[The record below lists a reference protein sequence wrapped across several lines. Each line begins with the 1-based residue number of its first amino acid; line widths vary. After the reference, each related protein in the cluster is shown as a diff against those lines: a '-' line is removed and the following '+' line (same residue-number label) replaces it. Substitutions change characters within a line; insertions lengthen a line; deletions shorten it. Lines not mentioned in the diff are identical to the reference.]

1 MQTVYVEFNNMLA
14 LFSGA
19 MEEQPFR
26 HQRNVMLMVS
36 LDEYAKFIEMV
47 VRTGKRWLYLPNES
61 YKRAL
66 DTRSG
71 DSLKK
76 FLYYDVYRVMLGE
89 LVLSIRYGKEC
100 TLVSPWFDGRE
111 TKKINLGVVRTLSM
125 GYVKYAESNS
135 KVHSDFLKYLGSEAG
150 LSSRNRDVYSYAVL
164 LRTLAVTPN
173 PEEYELK
180 EV

>member
-26 HQRNVMLMVS
+26 HQKNVMLMVS

-47 VRTGKRWLYLPNES
+47 VRTGKRWLYLPTES
-61 YKRAL
+61 YAKAL
-66 DTRSG
+66 NARSADG
-71 DSLKK
+71 LQK
-76 FLYYDVYRVMLGE
+76 FLYYDIYRVMLGE
-89 LVLSIRYGKEC
+89 LVLSVRGGKGC
-100 TLVSPWFDGRE
+100 TLVSPWFDGQDTR
-111 TKKINLGVVRTLSM
+111 KINLGVVRTLGM
-125 GYVKYAESNS
+125 GYARYAEASN
-135 KVHSDFLKYLGSEAG
+135 KVHSDFLNYSGGSVVFSG
-150 LSSRNRDVYSYAVL
+150 RNKDVYDYAVL

-173 PEEYELK
+173 PEKYEMK